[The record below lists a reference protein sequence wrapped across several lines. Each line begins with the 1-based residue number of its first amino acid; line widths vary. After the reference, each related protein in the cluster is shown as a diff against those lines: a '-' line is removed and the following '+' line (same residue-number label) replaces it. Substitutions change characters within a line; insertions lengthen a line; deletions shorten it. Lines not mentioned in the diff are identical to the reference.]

1 MSLCINPSCQKPHN
15 PDNILFCEACGS
27 ELLLEGR
34 YRVIRKLGEGG
45 FGKTFEVSQNN
56 TLKVLKVL
64 TLDDP
69 KAVSLFQQEARVL
82 TQLNHSGIPKA
93 EVYFTFFPRNSQSPL
108 HCLVMEKIEGLD
120 LSQYMEQRDNRP
132 IDEKL
137 AILWLT
143 QLANILNEVH
153 KQNFFHRD
161 IKPSNIMLKADGHL
175 ALIDFGTAREVTKTY
190 YQKAAGQNITGIISP
205 GYTPLEQA
213 NGKAVPQSDFFA
225 LGRTFIYLLTGKS
238 PDEFSEDS
246 QTGKLIWRD
255 SASQVSKPLAGLI
268 DYLSEP
274 FSGKRPQNA
283 EMILRCISDINN
295 LSYLSSTSASTVPST
310 LVKPP
315 QQHTQHKTV
324 SSSQQ
329 QSSKNQT
336 NESSQ
341 QIYQGIGAL
350 IGGVILIFFRFG
362 WKDIS
367 KIFRPQASQPVAI
380 SQPTEIQKKNNPK
393 KINSQPPN
401 QAPHVS
407 NKNTYPQIPYGWKK
421 FQGGGASLWLP
432 PNWQPSNLQQLDTE
446 NFMNKYLHQNLGI
459 TPNILAVNSSSDQFV
474 LVFREA
480 ISPNTTLR
488 QSLKETYQAFLN
500 IDPNTLRLVD
510 MRVNSDGQYETGII
524 VIEANNRTK
533 QISYLLN
540 FNNTSWAVS
549 FICKSSDFEEN
560 LQIFE
565 SSIRTFILN

>member
-1 MSLCINPSCQKPHN
+1 MLNFYSAYNMGFKINLLPTEIMSLCINPNCPKPQN
-15 PDNILFCEACGS
+15 PNNILFCETCGS

-34 YRVIRKLGEGG
+34 YRVIRQLGEGG

-82 TQLNHSGIPKA
+82 SQLNHPGIPKA
-93 EVYFTFFPRNSQSPL
+93 EVYFTFIPRNSQSPL

-161 IKPSNIMLKADGHL
+161 IKPSNIMLKADGNL

-225 LGRTFIYLLTGKS
+225 LGRTFIYFLTGKS

-255 SASQVSKPLAGLI
+255 SALQVSKPLAGLI

-283 EMILRCISDINN
+283 EMILRCISDINY
-295 LSYLSSTSASTVPST
+295 LSYLSSNSASTVPST
-310 LVKPP
+310 LVKQP

-362 WKDIS
+362 WKDTS
-367 KIFRPQASQPVAI
+367 KILQPQVSQPVEV
-380 SQPTEIQKKNNPK
+380 SQPTEIQENNSELVTPSPKIQETYVDNNQEAEIKAVFAQNIIGLNEKNLAVAMSAIDESTPDYEAIRNMTQK
-393 KINSQPPN
+393 LF
-401 QAPHVS
+401 
-407 NKNTYPQIPYGWKK
+407 NTYDLKIEINT
-421 FQGGGASLWLP
+421 FEVIEI
-432 PNWQPSNLQQLDTE
+432 SN
-446 NFMNKYLHQNLGI
+446 NYAKVRI
-459 TPNILAVNSSSDQFV
+459 TQTTTKIAGPAFRDNILLA
-474 LVFREA
+474 
-480 ISPNTTLR
+480 T
-488 QSLKETYQAFLN
+488 
-500 IDPNTLRLVD
+500 NTLRKSNGQWKIISTTVD
-510 MRVNSDGQYETGII
+510 DI
-524 VIEANNRTK
+524 K
-533 QISYLLN
+533 YLN
-540 FNNTSWAVS
+540 
-549 FICKSSDFEEN
+549 
-560 LQIFE
+560 
-565 SSIRTFILN
+565 

>member
-1 MSLCINPSCQKPHN
+1 VLFRSEQK
-15 PDNILFCEACGS
+15 
-27 ELLLEGR
+27 
-34 YRVIRKLGEGG
+34 
-45 FGKTFEVSQNN
+45 
-56 TLKVLKVL
+56 
-64 TLDDP
+64 
-69 KAVSLFQQEARVL
+69 
-82 TQLNHSGIPKA
+82 
-93 EVYFTFFPRNSQSPL
+93 
-108 HCLVMEKIEGLD
+108 
-120 LSQYMEQRDNRP
+120 DNRP

-238 PDEFSEDS
+238 PDEFCEDS

-274 FSGKRPQNA
+274 FSGKRPQNT

-295 LSYLSSTSASTVPST
+295 LSYLSSTSSSTVPST

-324 SSSQQ
+324 LSSQQ

-393 KINSQPPN
+393 KVNSQPPN
-401 QAPHVS
+401 QAPPVS

-432 PNWQPSNLQQLDTE
+432 PNWQTGDINEKLYKFMNNAGSHNPQMEQFAQLVQQNPSNFPIWAFEPNDPDLQSFNTVMVGYEKLP
-446 NFMNKYLHQNLGI
+446 HQVNLELYMRETAGNS
-459 TPNILAVNSSSDQFV
+459 TILEMETYSVKGNQVGRMILLGVNSKQLYYVIRDNDTVWIVLFSCKKEQFEQKFPIFQTSINTF
-474 LVFREA
+474 VF
-480 ISPNTTLR
+480 
-488 QSLKETYQAFLN
+488 
-500 IDPNTLRLVD
+500 
-510 MRVNSDGQYETGII
+510 
-524 VIEANNRTK
+524 
-533 QISYLLN
+533 
-540 FNNTSWAVS
+540 
-549 FICKSSDFEEN
+549 
-560 LQIFE
+560 
-565 SSIRTFILN
+565 

>member
-1 MSLCINPSCQKPHN
+1 MSLCINPNCPKPQN
-15 PDNILFCEACGS
+15 PNNILFCETCGS

-34 YRVIRKLGEGG
+34 YRVIRQLGEGG

-82 TQLNHSGIPKA
+82 SQLNHPGIPKA
-93 EVYFTFFPRNSQSPL
+93 EVYFTFIPRNSQSPL

-161 IKPSNIMLKADGHL
+161 IKPSNIMLKADGNL

-225 LGRTFIYLLTGKS
+225 LGRTFIYFLTGKS

-255 SASQVSKPLAGLI
+255 SALQVSKPLAGLI

-283 EMILRCISDINN
+283 EMILRCISDINY
-295 LSYLSSTSASTVPST
+295 LSYLSSNSASTVPST
-310 LVKPP
+310 LVKQVKQP

-362 WKDIS
+362 WKDTS
-367 KIFRPQASQPVAI
+367 KILQPQVSQPVEV
-380 SQPTEIQKKNNPK
+380 SQPTEIQENNSELVTPSPKIQETYVDNNQEAEIKAVFAQNIIGLNEKNLAVAMSAIDEATPDYEATRNMTQK
-393 KINSQPPN
+393 LF
-401 QAPHVS
+401 
-407 NKNTYPQIPYGWKK
+407 NTYDLKIEINT
-421 FQGGGASLWLP
+421 FEVIEI
-432 PNWQPSNLQQLDTE
+432 SN
-446 NFMNKYLHQNLGI
+446 NYAKVRI
-459 TPNILAVNSSSDQFV
+459 TQTTTKIAGPAFRDNILLA
-474 LVFREA
+474 
-480 ISPNTTLR
+480 T
-488 QSLKETYQAFLN
+488 
-500 IDPNTLRLVD
+500 NTLRKSNGQWKIISTTVD
-510 MRVNSDGQYETGII
+510 DI
-524 VIEANNRTK
+524 K
-533 QISYLLN
+533 YLN
-540 FNNTSWAVS
+540 
-549 FICKSSDFEEN
+549 
-560 LQIFE
+560 
-565 SSIRTFILN
+565 

>member
-1 MSLCINPSCQKPHN
+1 MSLCINPNCPKSQN

-34 YRVIRKLGEGG
+34 YRVIRQLGEGG
-45 FGKTFEVSQNN
+45 FGKTFEISQNN

-82 TQLNHSGIPKA
+82 SQLNHPGIPKA
-93 EVYFTFFPRNSQSPL
+93 EVYFTFLPRNSQSPL

-120 LSQYMEQRDNRP
+120 LSQYMEQRENRP

-213 NGKAVPQSDFFA
+213 NGNAVPQSDFFA

-324 SSSQQ
+324 STSQQ
-329 QSSKNQT
+329 QSSKNQK
-336 NESSQ
+336 NELSQ
-341 QIYQGIGAL
+341 QIYQGIGTL
-350 IGGVILIFFRFG
+350 IGAALLIFFRLG
-362 WKDIS
+362 WKDIG
-367 KIFRPQASQPVAI
+367 KIFQPPASQPVAI
-380 SQPTEIQKKNNPK
+380 SQPTEIQDNNSELVTSNPN
-393 KINSQPPN
+393 IQETYIDNSQE
-401 QAPHVS
+401 AEIKAV
-407 NKNTYPQIPYGWKK
+407 
-421 FQGGGASLWLP
+421 FA
-432 PNWQPSNLQQLDTE
+432 
-446 NFMNKYLHQNLGI
+446 QNLRG
-459 TPNILAVNSSSDQFV
+459 
-474 LVFREA
+474 
-480 ISPNTTLR
+480 
-488 QSLKETYQAFLN
+488 LN
-500 IDPNTLRLVD
+500 
-510 MRVNSDGQYETGII
+510 
-524 VIEANNRTK
+524 
-533 QISYLLN
+533 
-540 FNNTSWAVS
+540 
-549 FICKSSDFEEN
+549 EEN
-560 LQIFE
+560 LDITMSVIDESIPEYEQTRNMTQQIFYTYDLRYE
-565 SSIRTFILN
+565 INTLEVTEISENYAKVMITQITTKIAGPAFRDNILVVTHTLKKSNNGQWKIILTKVEDIKYLN